1 MRARRL
7 SACLPLM
14 VAVVV
19 AVSTTVSAQAPPT
32 EPTPA
37 PPTPAQPTA
46 PAGPTQTTAP
56 IAPPAASIVVDA
68 ESGEVI
74 SALNPDT
81 VLRPASTTKLLTALV
96 VRRRLPE
103 DRLLWVT
110 SAATKV
116 PARRLNMPVG
126 TRWRTRDLLR
136 AMLLCSCNDT
146 AVVLAQG
153 AGHGTV
159 AGFAEELKA
168 EARRLGLSRKA
179 VVQDPAGL
187 DDEFSVGGGNL
198 LSARDLAIIARAYM
212 ADPVLA
218 AIAKV
223 PEYRWIG
230 GDGKPHVVKNQ
241 NKLLGNYEGALG
253 VKTGYTRRAGSSLVG
268 AAERGGRRLISVV
281 LRSDATYAHTREL
294 LDSGFRMLAAGR
306 GTGQE
311 LPRVPEAVA
320 PPGARAPDTTTSVSS
335 PPAVDGQDPGP
346 AATSSGSPAPT
357 STRATPKD
365 TLPLAVLA
373 GAAGV
378 AAALVGLALLAR
390 WRLRSTRR
398 KRSRARGRAL
408 ARTSTGTVGR

>member
-14 VAVVV
+14 AAVLV
-19 AVSTTVSAQAPPT
+19 AVSTAVAAQTPPT

-74 SALNPDT
+74 SARNPDA
-81 VLRPASTTKLLTALV
+81 VLPPASVTKMLTALV

-136 AMLLCSCNDT
+136 AMLLCSCNDA

-159 AGFAEELKA
+159 AGFATELKA
-168 EARRLGLSRKA
+168 EARRLGLSSEA

-223 PEYRWIG
+223 AEYRWIG

-253 VKTGYTRRAGSSLVG
+253 LKTGYTRRAGATFVG
-268 AAERGGRRLISVV
+268 AATQDRRRLISVV
-281 LRSDATYAHTREL
+281 LRSAATYAHTREL
-294 LDSGFRMLAAGR
+294 LDKGFMLLAAGQ

-311 LPRVPEAVA
+311 LPPVPEAVA
-320 PPGARAPDTTTSVSS
+320 PPGTRAPDTTTSVSS
-335 PPAVDGQDPGP
+335 VPAVDGQEPGP
-346 AATSSGSPAPT
+346 EAAAPT

-365 TLPLAVLA
+365 TLPLTVVA

-408 ARTSTGTVGR
+408 ARTSTGTGTVGR